1 MFSSEFSIK
10 LKKIYICLKN
20 FLHKT
25 CRFFVAAWIAKGV
38 KLKIYKNSQLVN
50 PTVGNFL

>member
-1 MFSSEFSIK
+1 MFSSEFFIK
-10 LKKIYICLKN
+10 LKKIYICLN

-25 CRFFVAAWIAKGV
+25 CRFFVVTWIAKGV
-38 KLKIYKNSQLVN
+38 KLKIYKNSQLIN